1 MSSQYISAARRQRV
15 AKESRFRCSY
25 CLTSQHIIGPLL
37 EIDHII
43 PEARGGTSDEENL
56 VLACPLCNSHKG
68 ARTEAIEPL
77 SKTRAQLFN
86 PRTDKWDEHFEWV
99 KEGTVIDGK
108 TAKGRATVMA
118 LNMNHPDVVAARQL
132 WVTVGWHPPKD

>member
-1 MSSQYISAARRQRV
+1 MSSQYISATRRQRV
-15 AKESRFRCSY
+15 AKESRFRCAY

-43 PEARGGTSDEENL
+43 PEARGGTSDEANL

-68 ARTEAIEPL
+68 PRTEAIYPL
-77 SKTRAQLFN
+77 SKTRAKLFN
-86 PRTDKWDEHFEWV
+86 PRKDEWQVHFEWV

-108 TAKGRATVMA
+108 TPKGRATVMA

-132 WVTVGWHPPKD
+132 WATVGWHPPKD